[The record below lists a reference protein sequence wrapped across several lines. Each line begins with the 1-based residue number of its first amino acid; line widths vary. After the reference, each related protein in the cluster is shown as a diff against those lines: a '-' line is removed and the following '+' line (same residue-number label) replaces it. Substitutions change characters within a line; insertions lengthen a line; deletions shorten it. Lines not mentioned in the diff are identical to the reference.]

1 MNLKLLA
8 CLACSAAFLL
18 GACSSNNSTGTSSG
32 GGGTGNS
39 GTGGTGGSGSDGNG
53 NGNMELQEMIDAR
66 DAVRKA
72 LAAAMRARTGSD
84 TDRTEANNL
93 YNAAISALD
102 AAVDAAR
109 KAVKDAEGGSALVVG
124 RAAQARDNAISYRTA
139 QTAVLNDALASFS
152 WFRRV
157 NVRSTISRTM
167 VVIPEAG
174 ANDVV
179 IMRTP
184 RTIPTSDTDD
194 DPKVNPDAIKSDTFE
209 YVMHADGKVLLAG
222 GGRTA
227 SGSVTRD
234 EFKVDGDIISM
245 DPRRPLDTNTY
256 TELTLTSAGLSIR
269 IGGTRSSGSNAEM
282 TDYTDMRRDIT
293 AHVDTDADGDLDV
306 TPAGQNGWDLTITFN
321 EPKST
326 AAGDDRRTSWQG
338 NGDFYWRGIVPAD
351 TRDQLTVG
359 GDYYKSA
366 AFTQPCPVGCP
377 TIQPVDQRDLGIYEV
392 WLSNHLDLDKKAE
405 PSNPDDPPYTRDDV
419 NRYLNYAAYGLFVY
433 TASSGTFRDDEN
445 GHENRVQ
452 SMSFGYQAF
461 ANEDG
466 KRTKDIGTAITKGK
480 FKGQTLAT
488 VLEGRQD
495 LGTQSTTL
503 LRGKV
508 SLTVT
513 IPKGS
518 DTPGRLLGTL
528 SNFEEWTGTY
538 WQTYQPNTDPNN
550 GGAFSVRLDNGT
562 VNRTIAIGPNGSY
575 SGTATSINAGH
586 PTTGV
591 NQDDP
596 VIGAFKGNFYGP
608 RANADDLETAG
619 TWNLG
624 PGTNTTPTII
634 GSFGAKKPPID

>member
-18 GACSSNNSTGTSSG
+18 GACSSNNSTGTSNGSG
-32 GGGTGNS
+32 GTDNS
-39 GTGGTGGSGSDGNG
+39 GTDETGGDGNG
-53 NGNMELQEMIDAR
+53 SMMESDEMKTAR
-66 DAVRKA
+66 GAVSRA
-72 LAAAMRARTGSD
+72 LTAAMRARTGSD

-109 KAVKDAEGGSALVVG
+109 KAVTDAEGGSALVVG

-139 QTAVLNDALASFS
+139 QTAVLNNALASFS
-152 WFRRV
+152 WFRLV

-167 VVIPEAG
+167 VVIPG
-174 ANDVV
+174 ASTNTVA
-179 IMRTP
+179 ITKRTP
-184 RTIPTSDTDD
+184 RTIPTSATDD
-194 DPKVNPDAIKSDTFE
+194 TPKVNPDAIKSDTFKP
-209 YVMHADGKVLLAG
+209 VMYADGKVLLTG
-222 GGRTA
+222 SGRTT

-245 DPRRPLDTNTY
+245 DPNRPLDTNTY
-256 TELTLTSAGLSIR
+256 TGLTLTSGGLSIR
-269 IGGTRSSGSNAEM
+269 VGGTRSSSSDAEM

-293 AHVDTDADGDLDV
+293 VHVDTDADGDLDV

-321 EPKST
+321 EPQST

-351 TRDQLTVG
+351 RTSQLTVG

-366 AFTQPCPVGCP
+366 AFTQPCPDCTVK
-377 TIQPVDQRDLGIYEV
+377 QPVDQRDLGIYEV
-392 WLSNHLDLDKKAE
+392 WLSNHYDLDKKAE
-405 PSNPDDPPYTRDDV
+405 PSNPDDPAYTTDDV

-433 TASSGTFRDDEN
+433 TASSGTFRASEN

-452 SMSFGYQAF
+452 TMSFGYHAF
-461 ANEDG
+461 ADEDG
-466 KRTKDIGTAITKGK
+466 KRTKDIGTAISGGTGGT
-480 FKGQTLAT
+480 FVGQTLAT
-488 VLEGRQD
+488 ILNGRQSQ
-495 LGTQSTTL
+495 GTQSTTL
-503 LRGKV
+503 LRGEV
-508 SLTVT
+508 SLKVT

-518 DTPGRLLGTL
+518 ETAGKLTGTL
-528 SNFEEWTGTY
+528 SQFEEWTGAF
-538 WQTYQPNTDPNN
+538 WRTYQPNTETR
-550 GGAFSVRLDNGT
+550 GVFSVRLDDGT
-562 VNRTIAIGPNGSY
+562 VDSNIVINPDGSY
-575 SGTATSINAGH
+575 SGTATAINAGDNDGNDIDVAG
-586 PTTGV
+586 T
-591 NQDDP
+591 
-596 VIGAFKGNFYGP
+596 FKGNFYGP

-634 GSFGAKKPPID
+634 GSFGAKKPPND

>member
-32 GGGTGNS
+32 SGGTGN
-39 GTGGTGGSGSDGNG
+39 GGTDETGGDGNG
-53 NGNMELQEMIDAR
+53 SMMESDEMKAAR
-66 DAVRKA
+66 EAVGRA
-72 LAAAMRARTGSD
+72 LAAAETARTGSEQ
-84 TDRTEANNL
+84 DRTNANNRYDAAIRAL
-93 YNAAISALD
+93 QDAVNAAL
-102 AAVDAAR
+102 
-109 KAVKDAEGGSALVVG
+109 KAVTDAEGGTALAVG
-124 RAAQARDNAISYRTA
+124 NAARARDNAINFQRA
-139 QTAVLNDALASFS
+139 QTILLNNALASFS

-157 NVRSTISRTM
+157 NARNEISRTR
-167 VVIPEAG
+167 VVVPGAG
-174 ANDVV
+174 TNTVT
-179 IMRTP
+179 IMRTL
-184 RTIPTSDTDD
+184 RTRPASTADD
-194 DPKVNPDAIKSDTFE
+194 APEEVNPNAFKSDTFKP
-209 YVMHADGKVLLAG
+209 VMYADGKVLLAG
-222 GGRTA
+222 SGRTA
-227 SGSVTRD
+227 SGSVTSD
-234 EFKVDGDIISM
+234 EFKVDGDVVSM

-256 TELTLTSAGLSIR
+256 TGLTLTTEGLSIR
-269 IGGTRSSGSNAEM
+269 VGGTRSSGSDAEM

-293 AHVDTDADGDLDV
+293 RNVDDADDDGGSN
-306 TPAGQNGWDLTITFN
+306 TPRGQNGWDLTIAFN
-321 EPKST
+321 EPRPTPT
-326 AAGDDRRTSWQG
+326 ADDRYTTSWQG

-351 TRDQLTVG
+351 RTDQLTLG
-359 GDYYKSA
+359 GDYYESD
-366 AFTQPCPVGCP
+366 AFNQP
-377 TIQPVDQRDLGIYEV
+377 TSPVDQRDLGIYEV
-392 WLSNHLDLDKKAE
+392 WLSNHYDLDRKAE
-405 PSNPDDPPYTRDDV
+405 PENFPTTTHPSDDV

-433 TASSGTFRDDEN
+433 TASPATFRDGEN

-466 KRTKDIGTAITKGK
+466 KRTKDIGTAITTGK

-608 RANADDLETAG
+608 RADADDLETAG

-624 PGTNTTPTII
+624 IGTNNTLTII